1 VTRREEDYG
10 PFIAILCQ
18 LAVALVV
25 LACPSEA
32 STIQPIIRL
41 VGPPPPS
48 QFGSSIANAGDF
60 NGDGY
65 EDLII
70 CVFNPRPA
78 ESVPP
83 HAQIYFGGPE
93 ADSIPDVVLEGVIL
107 TAASAGDMNGD
118 GYGDIVVPHPSGWG
132 EPQASVY
139 FGGRAADGIPDLL
152 LRDDPGDWL
161 SFLGSAAA
169 ADFNGDGFD
178 DILLAAPGW
187 WDQYQYRTV
196 GRAYLFLGGLS
207 PDGNPDAIFESQ
219 ISNHYSG
226 DYFARQVAPAGDLNG
241 DGFGDFLVTEDM
253 VYAPPYLG
261 STLIYLG
268 GAKADTLPDAS
279 LVTLV
284 HGGSPQGPFV
294 TAAGDF
300 NADGTQDIAVQ
311 GVVFTSNGYRSGSV
325 YVYFNAA
332 GSSAPRNPD
341 LVLERGT
348 TSTSAIVGR
357 RDISGDGRSDLV
369 IGYPT
374 GRVDAYF
381 GGAELDSLPDI
392 TLSGERG
399 FGFGVS
405 TLDWTGDGVAD
416 VAVTSPFSS
425 FLGREPGTVFI
436 YDLAEPLRARGFIT
450 DDRRTINLSP
460 TAPAPLQVRFESV
473 DGSYATGDVDPASI
487 RLRSE
492 GTGEVAEIS
501 AAAGKASL
509 EGDRDRNGVSD
520 LLASF
525 SGADLAR
532 LFSNVV
538 GRKTV
543 DVTLEGR
550 LKSRRRFAAP
560 LSLTIVGGAGSPHN
574 LSAAVEPN
582 PLHPRGTLAF
592 RVSSP
597 GTVTAR
603 LFDLHGRCVRTLLR
617 AETLTVGEHR
627 IPVGGRDDSGQDLAS
642 GVYFYRIDTPDGP
655 ARGRLVIAK

>member
-1 VTRREEDYG
+1 MARRLSAFET
-10 PFIAILCQ
+10 L
-18 LAVALVV
+18 LV
-25 LACPSEA
+25 LPLFTAATFFTLTGLSEG
-32 STIQPIIRL
+32 SGIQPVLRIT
-41 VGPPPPS
+41 GPLPPS
-48 QFGSSIANAGDF
+48 QFGSSMANAGDF
-60 NGDGY
+60 NGDGH

-70 CVFNPRPA
+70 CVPSLRPN

-118 GYGDIVVPHPSGWG
+118 GYGDIVVPHPSGPG

-139 FGGRAADGIPDLL
+139 FGGRVADGIPDLL

-161 SFLGSAAA
+161 GFLGSAAA

-187 WDQYQYRTV
+187 WEPYQYRTV
-196 GRAYLFLGGLS
+196 GRAYLFLGGQS
-207 PDGNPDAIFESQ
+207 PDGNSDAIFESQ
-219 ISNHYSG
+219 ISNRYPG

-241 DGFGDFLVTEDM
+241 DGFGDFLVTEDRI
-253 VYAPPYLG
+253 YAPPYLG
-261 STLIYLG
+261 STIIYLG
-268 GAKADTLPDAS
+268 GAEADTFPDAS
-279 LVTLV
+279 LPTLV
-284 HGGSPQGPFV
+284 HGSSPQGPFV
-294 TAAGDF
+294 TTAGDL

-311 GVVFTSNGYRSGSV
+311 GVVFTSNGYGSGSV

-341 LVLERGT
+341 LVLERGAA
-348 TSTSAIVGR
+348 SAIVGR
-357 RDISGDGRSDLV
+357 RDISGDGRPDLV
-369 IGYPT
+369 IGYAS

-392 TLSGERG
+392 ILSGEVG

-405 TLDWTGDGVAD
+405 VLDWTGDGVAD

-425 FLGREPGTVFI
+425 FLGRGPGTVLI

-460 TAPAPLQVRFESV
+460 TAPAPLQVRFEPV
-473 DGSYATGDVDPASI
+473 EGSYVTGDVDPASI

-501 AAAGKASL
+501 AAAGKVSL
-509 EGDRDRNGVSD
+509 EADRDRNGVSD

-538 GRKTV
+538 GRKAV

-582 PLHPRGTLAF
+582 PLNPRGTLAF

-627 IPVGGRDDSGQDLAS
+627 IPVDGRDDSGQDLAS
-642 GVYFYRIDTPDGP
+642 GVYFYRIDSPDGP